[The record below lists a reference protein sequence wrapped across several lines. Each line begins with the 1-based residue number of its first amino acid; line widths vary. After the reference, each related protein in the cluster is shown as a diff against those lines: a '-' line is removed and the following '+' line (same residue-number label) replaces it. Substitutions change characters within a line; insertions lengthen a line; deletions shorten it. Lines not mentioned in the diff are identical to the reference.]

1 MATTDRSLFK
11 AAFADPDD
19 LLGAVKQLRMKMGL
33 NVLDTFTPFP
43 VHGMDDALA
52 VKPSRLTW
60 VCGGFAILG
69 FLSAIA
75 LQVWTSVVDYP
86 LIVGGKPLLSV
97 PAFVP
102 VTFELTVLFAALGTV
117 FTFLAI
123 SGLRPRIYPK
133 DLLPGVNDDMFWLVA
148 EFGREGTMDQV
159 KAGLA
164 PFHPL
169 VLERHFHDLP
179 NPKFLDRPVG
189 SVAVLAAAFLPPL
202 VMLGVG
208 LSFNRD
214 LTKRVKQFDAGMLE
228 HTAVQAFDPHPVLA
242 RGQVLQPP
250 PQGTMP
256 RGLTPL
262 GFEPGK
268 EEAARAGAELK
279 NPLEATPANAARG
292 KVVWDRV
299 CATCHGFLGKGD
311 GAVIGKFPNP
321 PNLLIPK
328 YQAYGDGQLFHVATF
343 GGPEKIMK
351 GFAEQ
356 LSREDRWRAVM
367 HLRTLQKEAEAAKAA
382 AEAARAA
389 AIAAAE
395 AAKAAAEAAKAGK
408 APAPTPGAKP

>member
-11 AAFADPDD
+11 AAFADPDQ
-19 LLGAVKQLRMKMGL
+19 LLGAVKHLRMKMGL

-43 VHGMDDALA
+43 VHGMDDALGL
-52 VKPSRLTW
+52 KPSRLTW

-69 FLSAIA
+69 FLTALA
-75 LQVWTSVVDYP
+75 LQLWTSVVDYP
-86 LIVGGKPLLSV
+86 LVVGGKPLASL

-133 DLLPGVNDDMFWLVA
+133 DLLPGVNDDKFWLVG
-148 EFGREGTMDQV
+148 EFGREGTIDQV
-159 KAGLA
+159 QKGLV
-164 PFHPL
+164 PFHPV

-189 SVAVLAAAFLPPL
+189 SLAVLVAAFLPPV
-202 VMLGVG
+202 VMLGAG

-214 LTKRVKQFDAGMLE
+214 LTKRVAQFDAGMMYT
-228 HTAVQAFDPHPVLA
+228 TAAQAFDESPVLA
-242 RGQVLQPP
+242 KGQVLQAAPE
-250 PQGTMP
+250 GTMP

-262 GFEPGK
+262 GYEAGK

-279 NPLEATPANAARG
+279 NPLEATPAHAARG

-299 CATCHGFLGKGD
+299 CATCHGFQAKGD
-311 GAVIGKFPNP
+311 GAVIGAGKIPNP

-351 GFAEQ
+351 GFADQ
-356 LSREDRWRAVM
+356 MSREDRWRAVM
-367 HLRTLQKEAEAAKAA
+367 HLRSLQRE
-382 AEAARAA
+382 
-389 AIAAAE
+389 AE
-395 AAKAAAEAAKAGK
+395 AAKAAAEAAKAAK
-408 APAPTPGAKP
+408 LAAEATKSAAPTAPAAGAKP

>member
-11 AAFADPDD
+11 AAFADPDQ
-19 LLGAVKQLRMKMGL
+19 LLGAVKHLRMKMGL

-43 VHGMDDALA
+43 VHGMDDALGL
-52 VKPSRLTW
+52 KPSRLTW

-69 FLSAIA
+69 FLAA
-75 LQVWTSVVDYP
+75 VVLQLWTSVVDYP
-86 LIVGGKPLLSV
+86 LVVGGKPLASI

-117 FTFLAI
+117 FSFLAI

-133 DLLPGVNDDMFWLVA
+133 DLLPGVNDDKFWLVA
-148 EFGREGTMDQV
+148 EFGREGTLAQV
-159 KAGLA
+159 QAGLL
-164 PFHPL
+164 PFHPV

-189 SVAVLAAAFLPPL
+189 SLAVLAAAFLPPV
-202 VMLGVG
+202 VMLGIG

-214 LTKRVKQFDAGMLE
+214 LTKRVTQFDAGMMYP
-228 HTAVQAFDPHPVLA
+228 TSVQAFDPNPVLA
-242 RGQVLQPP
+242 KGQVLQAPP
-250 PQGTMP
+250 EGTMP

-262 GFEPGK
+262 GFEAGK
-268 EEAARAGAELK
+268 EEAIRAGAELK
-279 NPLEATPANAARG
+279 NPLEATPVNAARG

-299 CATCHGFLGKGD
+299 CATCHGFQGKGD

-321 PNLLIPK
+321 PNLLIAK
-328 YQAYGDGQLFHVATF
+328 YLAYGDGQLFHTATF

-351 GFAEQ
+351 GFADQ

-382 AEAARAA
+382 AEAAKAA
-389 AIAAAE
+389 ALAAAE
-395 AAKAAAEAAKAGK
+395 AAKTAKTSVPVA
-408 APAPTPGAKP
+408 GAKP